1 MDACRALRSGNVRR
15 RMALP
20 VPAAVGRT
28 GKGLRSRAVTW
39 FVGRVRATP
48 TRELETFDG
57 WRARL
62 VVGALLRLVP
72 LAADR
77 RRAARMRCA
86 VEWRVAEPDGGAS
99 IHTMLVGDGR
109 VRMRRGIVA
118 APDLT
123 IALDT
128 ADFLR
133 LVAGLESGAALF
145 MEGRLRLDGDPTV
158 ALRLGRLF
166 RPPRR
171 RA

>member
-1 MDACRALRSGNVRR
+1 MYEVGRSGNVRR

-20 VPAAVGRT
+20 VPAAVGRR
-28 GKGLRSRAVTW
+28 GKGLRTRAVTW
-39 FVGRVRATP
+39 FVARVRATP
-48 TRELETFDG
+48 TKELETFDG
-57 WRARL
+57 WRARA
-62 VVGALLRLVP
+62 VVTGLLRLVP

-77 RRAARMRCA
+77 RRAARVRCA
-86 VEWRVAEPDGGAS
+86 VEWRITEPDGGAS

-109 VRMRRGIVA
+109 VRVRRGIVA

-123 IALDT
+123 IAMDT

-133 LVAGLESGAALF
+133 LVAGIEPGVALF

-158 ALRLGRLF
+158 ALKLSRLF

-171 RA
+171 RG